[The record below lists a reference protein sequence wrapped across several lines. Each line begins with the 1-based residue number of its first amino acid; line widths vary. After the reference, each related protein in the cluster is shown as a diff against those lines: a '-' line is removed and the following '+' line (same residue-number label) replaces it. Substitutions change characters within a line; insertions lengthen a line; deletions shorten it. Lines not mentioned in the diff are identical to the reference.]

1 MDAFERLLKL
11 EDHLLSLQLSPQPDC
26 PPQEPALLLDAI
38 MFDDPLDVGEPI
50 AYAVMINCLHAV
62 SVLPIATPSL
72 SRIAHCK
79 DALFSARLGSTTG
92 RCTD

>member
-38 MFDDPLDVGEPI
+38 VFDDPLDAGEPI
-50 AYAVMINCLHAV
+50 ACATIINWAHV
-62 SVLPIATPSL
+62 VRVLPIATPSL
-72 SRIAHCK
+72 STIEQCEVP
-79 DALFSARLGSTTG
+79 
-92 RCTD
+92 